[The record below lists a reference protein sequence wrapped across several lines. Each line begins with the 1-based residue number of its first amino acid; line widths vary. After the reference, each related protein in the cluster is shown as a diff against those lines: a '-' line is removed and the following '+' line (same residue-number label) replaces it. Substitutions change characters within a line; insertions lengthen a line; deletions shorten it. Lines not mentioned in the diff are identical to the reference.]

1 MSAVVIVDYGTG
13 NIKSVQRGVERTGA
27 TAVLSFDPDEIVN
40 ADRVILPGVG
50 AFEDGMKGLKQTGLD
65 DAIYQFCNKGNPL
78 LGICLGMQMLLQQ
91 SEEFGIHQGLSLI
104 DGTVNE
110 IPQAEGGSFKRKTPH
125 IGWSALKKPQQQDWH
140 NSCLENIE
148 EGEFFY
154 FVHSFMAVPTNP
166 ENRLA
171 HCIYEGLSVT
181 AAIQKENITGVQFH
195 PEKSGEAGL
204 KILKRF
210 VTMQ

>member
-1 MSAVVIVDYGTG
+1 MIVDYGMG
-13 NIKSVQRGVERTGA
+13 NIKSVQRGIERIGA

-50 AFEDGMKGLKQTGLD
+50 AFEEGMKGLKQSGLD

-78 LGICLGMQMLLQQ
+78 LGICLGMQMLLEQ
-91 SEEFGIHQGLSLI
+91 SEEFGIHQGFSLI
-104 DGTVNE
+104 DGTVKKISQTE
-110 IPQAEGGSFKRKTPH
+110 DDSFKRKTPH
-125 IGWSALKKPQQQDWH
+125 IGWSALQRPRQQDWN
-140 NSCLENIE
+140 NSCLKDIE

-154 FVHSFMAVPTNP
+154 FVHSFMAVPLNP

-210 VTMQ
+210 VTMK